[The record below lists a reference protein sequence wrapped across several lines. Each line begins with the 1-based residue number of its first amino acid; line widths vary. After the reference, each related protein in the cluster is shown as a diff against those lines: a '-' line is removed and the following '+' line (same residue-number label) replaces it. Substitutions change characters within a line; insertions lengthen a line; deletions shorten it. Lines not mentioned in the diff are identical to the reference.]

1 MIVKLNSTV
10 RYTFNGTVKQR
21 QIRFPKHEKDY
32 KCIAPRSPMGRAML
46 GKKAGDKFKVKTPGG
61 MGGGSSIKSTPPLP
75 RADDWAQ
82 AGGRPGA
89 NKIHDE

>member
-10 RYTFNGTVKQR
+10 RYTFNGAAKQR

-32 KCIAPRSPMGRAML
+32 NCIEPRSPMGRAML

-61 MGGGSSIKSTPPLP
+61 VAEVEILEIVGQTP
-75 RADDWAQ
+75 RGD
-82 AGGRPGA
+82 
-89 NKIHDE
+89 